1 MRKNSFW
8 EWEITKRTPWFGAD
22 FKELY
27 SFRDLLFR
35 LVRKEFLM
43 YYQQTLLGPL
53 WMVIQPILT
62 VFTYVLIFDKVIGLE
77 TQGVPPF
84 LFYLTG
90 ITLWSLFS
98 DIFLG
103 TSGTFTQNANIF
115 SKVYFPRIIA
125 PVAILLLHLIRFL
138 IQLLL
143 LSVVLAWYYFTG
155 RYQPDGNWLLSVPV
169 IIMTA
174 GTAFGAGL
182 IFSVIS
188 ARYRDLMNLQQ
199 LLVRLLMFLCPIF
212 YSLAMVPGDKKWL
225 VSLNPLSSFF
235 EVFRYAFIGKG
246 TASMNELVY
255 SAVWMVALVA
265 VGILLFNKRGDQLM
279 DVI

>member
-1 MRKNSFW
+1 MRKNTFW
-8 EWEITKRTPWFGAD
+8 EWEITKKTPWVGAS

-27 SFRDLLFR
+27 SFRDLLIR

-103 TSGTFTQNANIF
+103 TSGTFSQNAHIF

-125 PVAILLLHLIRFL
+125 PVAILLLHMLRFL
-138 IQLLL
+138 IQMLLL
-143 LSVVLAWYYFTG
+143 TIVLAWYYFTG
-155 RYQPDGNWLLSVPV
+155 RYQPDGNWLLCIPV
-169 IIMTA
+169 ILLTA
-174 GTAFGAGL
+174 GVAFGSGL
-182 IFSVIS
+182 IFSVFS
-188 ARYRDLMNLQQ
+188 ARYRDLQNLQQ

-212 YSLAMVPGDKKWL
+212 YALAMVPADKKWM
-225 VSLNPLSSFF
+225 VSLNPLSPLF

-246 TASMNELVY
+246 AVSLNELIY
-255 SAVWMVALVA
+255 SAVWMIALVT
-265 VGILLFNKRGDQLM
+265 VGVLLFNKRGDQLM

>member
-8 EWEITKRTPWFGAD
+8 EWEITRKTPWFSAS

-35 LVRKEFLM
+35 LVRREFLM

-53 WMVIQPILT
+53 WMIIQPILT
-62 VFTYVLIFDKVIGLE
+62 VLTYVLIFDKVIGLE

-98 DIFLG
+98 DVFQG
-103 TSGTFTQNANIF
+103 TSGTFTQNAHIF

-125 PVAILLLHLIRFL
+125 PVAILLLHLLRFL

-143 LSVVLAWYYFTG
+143 LIIVIGYYYFTG
-155 RYQPDGNWLLSVPV
+155 KYHPDNNWALSIPV
-169 IIMTA
+169 IFMTA
-174 GTAFGAGL
+174 ATAFGAGL
-182 IFSVIS
+182 IFSVFT
-188 ARYRDLMNLQQ
+188 AMYRDLGNLQQ
-199 LLVRLLMFLCPIF
+199 LLIRLLMFLCPIF
-212 YSLAMVPGDKKWL
+212 YALSMVPGDKKWL

-235 EVFRYAFIGKG
+235 EVFRFAFIGKG
-246 TASMNELVY
+246 TVSLNELIY
-255 SAVWMVALVA
+255 SAIWMLVL
-265 VGILLFNKRGDQLM
+265 VVIGVLLFNKRGDKLM

>member
-1 MRKNSFW
+1 MKKNSFW
-8 EWEITKRTPWFGAD
+8 EWEITKKTPWFGAS

-27 SFRDLLFR
+27 SFRDLLLR

-62 VFTYVLIFDKVIGLE
+62 VLTYVLIFDKVIGLE
-77 TQGVPPF
+77 TEGIPPF
-84 LFYLTG
+84 LYYLTG

-103 TSGTFTQNANIF
+103 TSGTFSQNAQIF
-115 SKVYFPRIIA
+115 SKVYFPRLIA
-125 PVAILLLHLIRFL
+125 PIAILLLHLLRFV

-143 LSVVLAWYYFTG
+143 LIMVLAYYYFTG
-155 RYQPDGNWLLSVPV
+155 KFQPDVNWLLSIPV

-174 GTAFGAGL
+174 GVAFGAGL
-182 IFSVIS
+182 IFSVLT
-188 ARYRDLMNLQQ
+188 AMYRDLMNLQQ

-246 TASMNELVY
+246 AVSINELTY
-255 SAVWMVALVA
+255 SVIWMVVLVT
-265 VGILLFNKRGDQLM
+265 VGILLFNKRGDKLM

>member
-1 MRKNSFW
+1 MKKNSFW
-8 EWEITKRTPWFGAD
+8 EWEITKKTPWFGAS

-27 SFRDLLFR
+27 SFRDLLMR

-62 VFTYVLIFDKVIGLE
+62 VLTYVLIFDKVIGLE
-77 TQGVPPF
+77 TEGIPPF
-84 LFYLTG
+84 LYYLTG

-103 TSGTFTQNANIF
+103 TSGTFSQNAQIF
-115 SKVYFPRIIA
+115 SKVYFPRLIA
-125 PVAILLLHLIRFL
+125 PIAILLLHLLRFL
-138 IQLLL
+138 IQMLLL
-143 LSVVLAWYYFTG
+143 IIVLAYYYFTG
-155 RYQPDGNWLLSVPV
+155 KYQPDGNWLLSIPV
-169 IIMTA
+169 IVMTA
-174 GTAFGAGL
+174 GVAFGAGL
-182 IFSVIS
+182 IFSVFT
-188 ARYRDLMNLQQ
+188 AMYRDLMNLQQ

-246 TASMNELVY
+246 TVSMNELTY
-255 SAVWMVALVA
+255 SVIWMVVLVA
-265 VGILLFNKRGDQLM
+265 VGVLLFNKRGDKLM

>member
-1 MRKNSFW
+1 MKKNSFW
-8 EWEITKRTPWFGAD
+8 EWEITRKTPWFGAD

-27 SFRDLLFR
+27 SFRDLLIR

-53 WMVIQPILT
+53 WMVVQPILT
-62 VFTYVLIFDKVIGLE
+62 VLTYVLIFDKIIGLE

-103 TSGTFTQNANIF
+103 TSGTFSANAHIF

-125 PVAILLLHLIRFL
+125 PVAILLLHLLRFL
-138 IQLLL
+138 IQMLLL
-143 LSVVLAWYYFTG
+143 IIVLAWYYFTG
-155 RYQPDGNWLLSVPV
+155 KYQPDGNWLLSIPV

-182 IFSVIS
+182 IFSVFT
-188 ARYRDLMNLQQ
+188 AMYRDLLNLQQ

-212 YSLAMVPGDKKWL
+212 YALAMVPGDKKWL

-235 EVFRYAFIGKG
+235 EVFRYALIGKG
-246 TASMNELVY
+246 TVSLHELAY
-255 SAVWMVALVA
+255 SAVWMVALIT
-265 VGILLFNKRGDQLM
+265 VGVLLFNKRGDKLM

>member
-1 MRKNSFW
+1 VW
-8 EWEITKRTPWFGAD
+8 LI
-22 FKELY
+22 
-27 SFRDLLFR
+27 
-35 LVRKEFLM
+35 
-43 YYQQTLLGPL
+43 
-53 WMVIQPILT
+53 IQPILT
-62 VFTYVLIFDKVIGLE
+62 VLTYVLIFDKVIGLE

-103 TSGTFTQNANIF
+103 TSGTFSQNAHIF

-125 PVAILLLHLIRFL
+125 PVAILLLHLLRFL

-143 LSVVLAWYYFTG
+143 LIIVIAYYYLTEKYHPG
-155 RYQPDGNWLLSVPV
+155 SNWLLSVPV

-182 IFSVIS
+182 VFSVFT
-188 ARYRDLMNLQQ
+188 AMYRDLMNLQQ

-212 YSLAMVPGDKKWL
+212 YALSMVPSDKQWL

-235 EVFRYAFIGKG
+235 EVFRFAFIGKG
-246 TASMNELVY
+246 TVSLNELTY
-255 SAVWMVALVA
+255 SAVWMVVLVT
-265 VGILLFNKRGDQLM
+265 VGILLFNKRGDKLM

>member
-8 EWEITKRTPWFGAD
+8 QWEITRKTPWFGAS

-53 WMVIQPILT
+53 WMIIQPILT
-62 VFTYVLIFDKVIGLE
+62 VLTYVLIFDKVIGLE
-77 TQGVPPF
+77 TQGVPSF

-103 TSGTFTQNANIF
+103 TSGTFSQNAHIF

-125 PVAILLLHLIRFL
+125 PVAILLLHVLRFL

-143 LSVVLAWYYFTG
+143 LIIVITWYNVTG
-155 RYQPDGNWLLSVPV
+155 KYHTDGNWLLCVPV
-169 IIMTA
+169 IFMTA
-174 GTAFGAGL
+174 GMAFGAGL
-182 IFSVIS
+182 IFSVFT
-188 ARYRDLMNLQQ
+188 AMYRDLMNLQQ

-212 YSLAMVPGDKKWL
+212 YALSMVPADKKWL

-246 TASMNELVY
+246 SINSHDVLY
-255 SAVWMVALVA
+255 SVIWMVIVVA
-265 VGILLFNKRGDQLM
+265 IGVLLFNKRGDKLM

>member
-1 MRKNSFW
+1 
-8 EWEITKRTPWFGAD
+8 
-22 FKELY
+22 
-27 SFRDLLFR
+27 
-35 LVRKEFLM
+35 
-43 YYQQTLLGPL
+43 
-53 WMVIQPILT
+53 
-62 VFTYVLIFDKVIGLE
+62 
-77 TQGVPPF
+77 
-84 LFYLTG
+84 
-90 ITLWSLFS
+90 
-98 DIFLG
+98 
-103 TSGTFTQNANIF
+103 
-115 SKVYFPRIIA
+115 VYFPRIIA
-125 PVAILLLHLIRFL
+125 PVAILLLHLIRFV

-246 TASMNELVY
+246 TASMNEFVY

>member
-8 EWEITKRTPWFGAD
+8 EWEITRKTPWFGAN

-27 SFRDLLFR
+27 SFRDLLLR
-35 LVRKEFLM
+35 LVRREFLM
-43 YYQQTLLGPL
+43 YYQQTLLGPV
-53 WMVIQPILT
+53 WMIIQPILT
-62 VFTYVLIFDKVIGLE
+62 VLTYVLIFDKVIGLE

-98 DIFLG
+98 DVFLG
-103 TSGTFTQNANIF
+103 TCGTFNQNAHIF

-125 PVAILLLHLIRFL
+125 PIAILLLHLLRFL

-143 LSVVLAWYYFTG
+143 LIIVIAYYHFTG
-155 RYQPDGNWLLSVPV
+155 KYEAGGNWVLSIPV
-169 IIMTA
+169 IVMTA
-174 GTAFGAGL
+174 TVAFGTGL
-182 IFSVIS
+182 IFSVVT
-188 ARYRDLMNLQQ
+188 AMYRDLMNLQQ
-199 LLVRLLMFLCPIF
+199 LLIRLLMFLCPIF
-212 YSLAMVPGDKKWL
+212 YALSMVPGDKKWL
-225 VSLNPLSSFF
+225 VSLNPLSSLF

-246 TASMNELVY
+246 AVSIRELTY
-255 SAVWMVALVA
+255 SGMWMLALLTTGV
-265 VGILLFNKRGDQLM
+265 LLFNKRGDKLM

>member
-1 MRKNSFW
+1 MKKNSFW
-8 EWEITKRTPWFGAD
+8 EWEITRKTPWFGAD

-27 SFRDLLFR
+27 SFRDLLVR

-53 WMVIQPILT
+53 WMVIHPILT
-62 VFTYVLIFDKVIGLE
+62 VLTYVLIFDKVIGLE

-103 TSGTFTQNANIF
+103 TSGTFSNNAHIF

-125 PVAILLLHLIRFL
+125 PIAILLLHILRFL
-138 IQLLL
+138 IQLVLL
-143 LSVVLAWYYFTG
+143 IIVLVWYYFTG
-155 RYQPDGNWLLSVPV
+155 KYQPDGNWLLSIPV

-182 IFSVIS
+182 IFSVITPM
-188 ARYRDLMNLQQ
+188 YRDLINLQQ

-212 YSLAMVPGDKKWL
+212 YALAMVPGDKKWL

-246 TASMNELVY
+246 TVSLHELTY
-255 SAVWMVALVA
+255 SAIWMVVLVT
-265 VGILLFNKRGDQLM
+265 VGILIFNKRGDKLM